1 MSDDPIK
8 KALEGI
14 DPSGNDGPEPVN
26 HDDGENWKD
35 NLLPKNGHKITAKSF
50 ENARLVLQNHPKLKG
65 VIAYN
70 EFSNRIVIRKA
81 VPEWFLEPGTLG
93 TEAESSIRTFI
104 EQDKKN
110 VLGSH
115 YLIAK
120 DAFHGG
126 VVPASKSNAFN
137 PVKEW
142 IESTPWDH
150 KNRATSYLIDNLGAV
165 STGKEGEYVREVTK
179 LMLLGAVA
187 RAYYPGIKFD
197 YVVILQGKQGIGK
210 TAAVNKL
217 CPDDSFFTSSLKSM
231 GKDKEDSI
239 DIQGYWL
246 VELGELSA
254 LSSSSLQNVKNFI
267 TMKYDNYREPYD
279 KDNTPHARKCI
290 FVGTT
295 NQDSYLRDK
304 TGERR
309 FLPVMCLGADGE
321 LFKRPRN
328 YFQQVMAEAKSWL
341 DNITSGLD
349 TDAKQREAVENNLRL
364 SDEVKPIAD
373 QKRNDAKSEDLEED
387 NIDRFLDMS
396 VPDDWKDF
404 SLFQKR
410 DYFLHYD
417 DQRFCE
423 SVRNALSKTDS
434 RHQLNEFTT
443 EEALFIIFNVTTGK
457 KMSKA
462 DRAAQTKLNTSVQ
475 ATNEWKKDNHIHR
488 TSTSNGKRGY
498 VRKNK

>member
-1 MSDDPIK
+1 MGKDKMKGALQGINPDSDGTPTQ
-8 KALEGI
+8 
-14 DPSGNDGPEPVN
+14 SGNN
-26 HDDGENWKD
+26 DDGKDWKD
-35 NLLPKNGHKITAKSF
+35 KLLMTGKHYTAKSL
-50 ENARLVLQNHPKLKG
+50 ENARLILQNHSKLKG

-70 EFSNRIVIRKA
+70 EFSDRIAIRKA
-81 VPEWFLEPGTLG
+81 VPEWYLKPGTLDSNV
-93 TEAESSIRTFI
+93 ESCIRTFI
-104 EQDKKN
+104 EQNKDN
-110 VLGSH
+110 ELNDN
-115 YLIAK
+115 YLISK
-120 DAFHGG
+120 EAFHGG

-142 IESTPWDH
+142 IESTPWDGDQ
-150 KNRATSYLIDNLGAV
+150 RAANYLIDNLGAV
-165 STGKEGEYVREVTK
+165 GNGKEGDYVREATK

-187 RAYYPGIKFD
+187 RVYYPGIKFD

-239 DIQGYWL
+239 DLQGYWL

-254 LSSSSLQNVKNFI
+254 LSASSLQNVKNFI
-267 TMKYDNYREPYD
+267 TMKYDNYREPYE

-290 FVGTT
+290 FIGTT

-309 FLPVMCLGADGE
+309 FLPVKCLGADDK
-321 LFKRPRN
+321 LFKQSRQ

-341 DNITSGLD
+341 DDITSGLD
-349 TDAKQREAVENNLRL
+349 TEGKQREAIESSLRL
-364 SDEVKPIAD
+364 SDDVRPIAD
-373 QKRNDAKSEDLEED
+373 QKRDDAKAEDLEED
-387 NIDRFLDMS
+387 NIKSFLSMK
-396 VPDDWKDF
+396 VPGCWNEL
-404 SLFQKR
+404 SLYEKR

-417 DQRFCE
+417 DHCFCNSVSKKLEKDE
-423 SVRNALSKTDS
+423 SC
-434 RHQLNEFTT
+434 HGLNEFTT

-457 KMSKA
+457 KMTKA

-475 ATNEWKKDNHIHR
+475 ATNEWKKNNHVYR
-488 TSTSNGKRGY
+488 TKTSGGKRGY
-498 VRKNK
+498 VRKTK